1 VTAGQGGAEVAPVIL
16 RQIGVS
22 AEGAPLYAYADR
34 SPVVPAE
41 SRPVRPYGAYIGVGV
56 LGIAGVTALAFVAA
70 ILAVALSVSV
80 VSLTICTLVLRGMW
94 RDMQKGQSK

>member
-1 VTAGQGGAEVAPVIL
+1 MTAGQGAEVAPVVL

-34 SPVVPAE
+34 APVVPAE

-56 LGIAGVTALAFVAA
+56 VGIAGVTALAFAAA
-70 ILAVALSVSV
+70 ILAVALAVSV
-80 VSLTICTLVLRGMW
+80 TALTICVLVLRGMW
-94 RDMQKGQSK
+94 QDMQKGKGK